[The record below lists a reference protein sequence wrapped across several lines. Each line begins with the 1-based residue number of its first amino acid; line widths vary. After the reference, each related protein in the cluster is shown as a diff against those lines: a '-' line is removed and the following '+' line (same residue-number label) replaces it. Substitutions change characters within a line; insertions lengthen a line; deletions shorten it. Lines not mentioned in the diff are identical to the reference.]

1 MELCFSPGEAVPT
14 GISIPVVDN
23 PHLAELKDP
32 SEDWTGVTS
41 TAERRKLQNRLN
53 QRARRRRSQIKPK
66 KNSPPDPGSVP
77 DAGPDLSTTLV
88 KLAPPAKDQTQLAF
102 RTRAKDQPE
111 LCKRETQVQLIRFA
125 GEAYENFVDGNPR
138 PGYLTTLVRVNVFHA
153 FVQNARV
160 LGFDGGWLTYDAISP
175 FNKSGPGL
183 GRTATENSCPDNMR
197 PTGLQVAVEHH
208 PWIDFFPHPRM
219 RDNFLRIVAEYGED
233 YIDEDDL
240 CRDIVDVGAGAGVEE
255 SALIVWGDAWDPR
268 GWEATEPF
276 LKKWGWLLAGCTE
289 MLEGTNYWRQKR
301 GLPKLR
307 FN

>member
-1 MELCFSPGEAVPT
+1 MDLCFSPGEAVPT
-14 GISIPVVDN
+14 RITIKIN
-23 PHLAELKDP
+23 PRLVELKDT

-41 TAERRKLQNRLN
+41 AAERRKLQNRLN
-53 QRARRRRSQIKPK
+53 QRARRRRTQTYPT
-66 KNSPPDPGSVP
+66 KNCPLNPSSEPDSGS
-77 DAGPDLSTTLV
+77 DLSTALV
-88 KLAPPAKDQTQLAF
+88 KSAPPVKGQTEVALEI
-102 RTRAKDQPE
+102 RAKKHPE
-111 LCKRETQVQLIRFA
+111 LCRLETQIQLIRFA
-125 GEAYENFVDGNPR
+125 GEAYENYLDGKPC
-138 PGYLTTLVRVNVFHA
+138 PAYLTTLVRVNVFHA

-160 LGFDGGWLTYDAISP
+160 LDFDGAWLTYEAISP
-175 FNKSGPGL
+175 FNKLGPGL
-183 GRTATENSCPDNMR
+183 GPAMTGNSCPENMR
-197 PTGLQVAVEHH
+197 PTGLQIAVEHH

-255 SALIVWGDAWDPR
+255 SALLVWGEAWDPR

-289 MLEGTNYWRQKR
+289 ILEGTNYWRQKR